1 MTRITELEQEIRELI
16 NAPRKHRAILE
27 DSAEYHKLCSCLD
40 VIGDT
45 ELAFRAHEEMSDD
58 PRPGSSYLLVYGF
71 LQALVLQQDAVRYLY
86 EALGLPSEPDP
97 ELQELREI
105 RNDAVGHPT
114 NRRGGKSFSHISR
127 PLMSKAGFE
136 LMTFEP
142 NELAPMS
149 RSVRL
154 KSLLEKQHAQL
165 EEALAALVQAL
176 RQEEIEHR
184 QQFRDE
190 KLVALFPPVLSY
202 YFEKVSAAVQGSRSC
217 EYGAVHLELIGEVV
231 EKVRTALERRRI
243 DGAYPPLGIEYQLER
258 LEYPL
263 AQLREYFEEKGEG
276 RLNSDDAQIFTSFVH
291 AGMSKLQE
299 MARELD
305 DEYAAEP

>member
-202 YFEKVSAAVQGSRSC
+202 YFEKVSEAVQGSRFMRVWGSPSRVDRRGRR
-217 EYGAVHLELIGEVV
+217 EGQDGLGE
-231 EKVRTALERRRI
+231 
-243 DGAYPPLGIEYQLER
+243 
-258 LEYPL
+258 
-263 AQLREYFEEKGEG
+263 
-276 RLNSDDAQIFTSFVH
+276 
-291 AGMSKLQE
+291 
-299 MARELD
+299 
-305 DEYAAEP
+305 AAD